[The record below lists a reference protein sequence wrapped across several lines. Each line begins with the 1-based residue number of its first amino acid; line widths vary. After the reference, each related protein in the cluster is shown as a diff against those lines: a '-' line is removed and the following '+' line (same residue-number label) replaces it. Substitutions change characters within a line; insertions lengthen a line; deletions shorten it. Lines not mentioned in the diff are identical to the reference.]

1 MPLRLLH
8 WLGKNFTTLL
18 LAFGLALVV
27 WVSAVVA
34 EDPNQQQDLVRLV
47 PIQVEGQDTGLLIMG
62 NIPTHTQ
69 LTLNAP
75 RTVWN
80 ELNEDPT
87 TTRAWIDLSG
97 LGPGE
102 HTVEVHAQVRPS
114 PVQKVRNDPAT
125 IHLVL
130 EPLISETMRV
140 TLVVEG
146 TPALGY
152 QAGSPSYKPTE
163 ISVSG
168 AESLVSRVVEVRAVV
183 DITNASHTI
192 TSSLPLRAV
201 DENGE
206 AIEGVTLIPDTI
218 SVEEPIEL
226 LGEYRNVIVKVVTI
240 GQVANGYKLT
250 NITVS
255 PPNVIVFS
263 SDPRLLNSLPG
274 YVETMP
280 LDLTGLED
288 DIETLL
294 NLSLPEGISV
304 VTEDRVVVQ
313 VSVAAIETNVLLSLP
328 VEIVGLQPGFEAVV
342 APETVDVILSG
353 PVPILNTL
361 RPSDLRVV
369 VDLSGL
375 ELGAYQLTPLV
386 DFLPPQVKIE
396 SILPMTLEVVITFA
410 ATPTPSPT
418 PTVTPSP

>member
-1 MPLRLLH
+1 
-8 WLGKNFTTLL
+8 
-18 LAFGLALVV
+18 
-27 WVSAVVA
+27 
-34 EDPNQQQDLVRLV
+34 
-47 PIQVEGQDTGLLIMG
+47 
-62 NIPTHTQ
+62 
-69 LTLNAP
+69 
-75 RTVWN
+75 
-80 ELNEDPT
+80 
-87 TTRAWIDLSG
+87 
-97 LGPGE
+97 
-102 HTVEVHAQVRPS
+102 
-114 PVQKVRNDPAT
+114 
-125 IHLVL
+125 
-130 EPLISETMRV
+130 MRV

-168 AESLVSRVVEVRAVV
+168 AESLVSRMVEVRAVV